1 MAERYK
7 EIKLQHNHKTE
18 PLAPD
23 VQIVPFPRFSSLC
36 LQSLI
41 MEYKFILLFFFVCSA
56 YSSSAA

>member
-36 LQSLI
+36 
-41 MEYKFILLFFFVCSA
+41 KVLLGNINLYFYFFVCSA